1 MDRDSFIKGRPI
13 AQELRVAGG
22 DNPYNLL
29 DEDWVKTAFMISDAE
44 FTDATDAK
52 NRYWSTASAKF
63 TDTSIG
69 GNVGINHHPQY
80 TPYADWPVPGRLQGR
95 ETPSPSNFSGNYG
108 WGAYASEAIDDQKQI
123 IFMRMGVP
131 QFNSLINYL
140 SRAFDPASSMLARTG
155 RMPGVFYNTGK
166 AIGTFA
172 AVQAFPVVA
181 FTILAGKFVNFF
193 FARSTSKFYTM
204 KPTMHTYWS
213 TVNSLV
219 NTIAVNIGIYPKI
232 LNMNAD
238 NSQKLGRPFVLD
250 QEYLSQMSSLM
261 PDVFRGNSNYF
272 DVFALA
278 NRAQRIANAIHS
290 AAYDKADQ
298 GTTTDYVGYLKTE
311 LSGNGTHSNEIV
323 DRQGNISLAN
333 WLDETLKLS
342 KYFKSEKSISG
353 QMETDPKIDTD
364 SAEGKEKTTSWASEY
379 AAYFDA
385 EFRSGSQFA
394 TFCVDYT
401 GPQTT
406 SWSNTAVESE
416 MQQKLNQS
424 SAEKRALRFAFAE
437 GNILGDT
444 VSSVIGAAGDLAMG
458 VIDGV
463 TMNLSSVIKGLM
475 GDGFLDVPKHW
486 QSSSVSLPR
495 TSYSM
500 TLKATYNTPMSRML
514 KIYIPICMILAAA
527 LPRSTGK
534 QSYTSP
540 YLVQIF
546 DKGRN
551 QIRLGMIESLSITA
565 GSGANIGFDSRG
577 VPLAF
582 DVNFTVAD
590 LSSIMHMP
598 VSSGDFLGTDM
609 TLDEDNILSDYLA
622 VLSSQDMY
630 NQIYPMPALRLR
642 AAKLAINVGKWQSP
656 AFWAAATHNSAT
668 DGLLQIPTLGLGNLL
683 DSLTRAP
690 AVTSINGS

>member
-1 MDRDSFIKGRPI
+1 MDRDSVIKGRPI
-13 AQELRVAGG
+13 AEDLKVAGG

-29 DEDWVKTAFMISDAE
+29 DQDWVKTSFMISDAE
-44 FTDATDAK
+44 FADSTDAK

-63 TDTSIG
+63 TDTSLG
-69 GNVGINHHPQY
+69 GNVGINHYPQY

-95 ETPSPSNFSGNYG
+95 QVPSPSNFSGNYG
-108 WGAYASEAIDDQKQI
+108 WGAYMSEAVDDQKQI

-140 SRAFDPASSMLARTG
+140 TRAFDAPSSMLARTG
-155 RMPGVFYNTGK
+155 RTPGVFYDSGK

-193 FARSTSKFYTM
+193 FGRSTSKFYTL

-219 NTIAVNIGIYPKI
+219 NTIAVNIGFYPKV

-238 NSQKLGRPFVLD
+238 NTQRLNRPFVID
-250 QEYLSQMSSLM
+250 EAYMQQMSKLM
-261 PDVFRGNSNYF
+261 PDVFRGDNYYF

-290 AAYDKADQ
+290 TAYDKADLA
-298 GTTTDYVGYLKTE
+298 TDTNYVGYLKRE
-311 LSGNGTHSNEIV
+311 LSGNGTHSTEV
-323 DRQGNISLAN
+323 TDGNGKHRLADF
-333 WLDETLKLS
+333 LDETFKLS

-353 QMETDPKIDTD
+353 QMETDPRINTD
-364 SAEGKEKTTSWASEY
+364 SPDGKERDSTWFSEF

-385 EFRSGSQFA
+385 EFRMGSQFA

-406 SWSNTAVESE
+406 SWSNSAVESE
-416 MQQKLNQS
+416 MQQKLNQTS
-424 SAEKRALRFAFAE
+424 STARSARFAFAE

-444 VSSVIGAAGDLAMG
+444 VGAVVGAASDLAMG

-463 TMNLSSVIKGLM
+463 TMNLGAFIKGLM

-500 TLKATYNTPMSRML
+500 TLKATYNSPMSRML
-514 KIYIPICMILAAA
+514 KIYIPLCMILAAA

-565 GSGANIGFDSRG
+565 GSGANIGFDARG

-582 DVNFTVAD
+582 DVNFTVMD

-598 VSSGDFLGTDM
+598 VSSGDFLGADM

-630 NQIYPMPALRLR
+630 NQIYPMARARLRL
-642 AAKLAINVGKWQSP
+642 AKLAIAKGKWQSP

-683 DSLTRAP
+683 EVVTRNA
-690 AVTSINGS
+690 AVTSVNGS